1 MNNAQIIF
9 QDFVQQK
16 VQGATMYAKRD
27 ETTGEVLAR
36 VNTWLN
42 QQNVTVINIETL
54 YSDKEFVLRVW
65 MRG

>member
-54 YSDKEFVLRVW
+54 YFDKEFVLRVW